1 MSEGISIGSIS
12 LGMNDTRNI
21 DSQVSMPKSEND
33 GLRSLPTSFYP
44 SSDKASTEYSSPMIN
59 EFAGLGDLS
68 ISSDISAQGASSGGF
83 NFSMPASSELG
94 YQDAKELFAMQSLG
108 GASPLGFEGHG
119 ASYRPE
125 SLAPTE
131 NVRKMAELFADM

>member
-21 DSQVSMPKSEND
+21 DSQVSMPKSDND

-83 NFSMPASSELG
+83 NFSMPASSDLG
-94 YQDAKELFAMQSLG
+94 YEDAKEMFAMQGMG
-108 GASPLGFEGHG
+108 GAAPPGFEGHG
-119 ASYRPE
+119 ASFRPE
-125 SLAPTE
+125 AIAPAE
-131 NVRKMAELFADM
+131 NIRQMAELFANM